1 MTTMDEEKYW
11 ERMMEMHGDIREIKT
26 SVGAIKDNCDRTR
39 CILEDHEQRIRV
51 VEKDQ
56 SNIFKM
62 VLRPILGVFGI
73 RI

>member
-39 CILEDHEQRIRV
+39 CILEDHEHRLRV
-51 VEKDQ
+51 VEREQ
-56 SNIFKM
+56 SNVFRMILK
-62 VLRPILGVFGI
+62 PILAVFGI
-73 RI
+73 KL